1 MNLKSGVLGS
11 QIDTHIV
18 KGEKEKPGFKYNRYN
33 KIKKYIRNQGV
44 P

>member
-18 KGEKEKPGFKYNRYN
+18 KGEKEKPGFRYN